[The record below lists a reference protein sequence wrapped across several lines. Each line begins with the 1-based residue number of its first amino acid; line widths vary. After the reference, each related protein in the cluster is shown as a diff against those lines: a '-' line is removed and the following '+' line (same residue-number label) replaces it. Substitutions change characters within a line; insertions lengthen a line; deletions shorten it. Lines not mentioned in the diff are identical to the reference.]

1 MRQEISTVGQHE
13 SATLEL
19 KNLASPCTRKL
30 HRRRA
35 EDTEWRE
42 VQMKNSAH
50 SAVMRKNPKIIK
62 IANSA

>member
-19 KNLASPCTRKL
+19 ENLARPCTRKL

-35 EDTEWRE
+35 EDTSFDKQSQDARLLEFRSW
-42 VQMKNSAH
+42 
-50 SAVMRKNPKIIK
+50 
-62 IANSA
+62 